1 MGEKAR
7 SDARRAFLCA
17 LQNGQVR
24 KGVVSS
30 VVDFGAFVELGG
42 VDGLVSVPN
51 LSWRRFDHPSEV
63 VRVGQEITVTVLQVD
78 VEREQ
83 VSLSLKALQ
92 PDPLQQFARTQLGRF
107 LSGRVTK
114 VAPIGV
120 FVGVHE
126 GVEGLVP
133 LSEFTA
139 HNIDDPEQ
147 VLQLGDE
154 VVVQVVDINI
164 DTRRVSFALQ
174 AGKGPIAT

>member
-1 MGEKAR
+1 MAEKTK
-7 SDARRAFLCA
+7 SDARRAFLDT

-30 VVDFGAFVELGG
+30 VANFGAFVDLGG
-42 VDGLVSVPN
+42 ADGLVRVPN

-63 VRVGQEITVTVLQVD
+63 VQVGQEITVTVLHVD
-78 VEREQ
+78 MEREQ

-92 PDPLQQFARTQLGRF
+92 PDPLQQFARTQLGRV
-107 LSGRVTK
+107 LSGHVTK
-114 VAPIGV
+114 VTPIGV

-126 GVEGLVP
+126 DVEGLVP

-139 HNIDDPEQ
+139 HHIDDPEH

-164 DTRRVSFALQ
+164 DTRRVSFVLQ
-174 AGKGPIAT
+174 FSVSD